1 MAGDHEGG
9 DVGAARILIGSI
21 FVLQRAIMAA
31 VYSLRIRG
39 KFVFSA
45 LFVISFSH
53 SDTHRLPV
61 AGGKWNASEEEREK
75 ERMWAVVAE
84 KVENNS
90 AVLTTAAVCR
100 AIAILLDLSLLA
112 FFLLQSLDIE
122 CCCCCSAAASS
133 LRQAAA
139 TAGRGCVDLYLNVE
153 RIVCQIC

>member
-21 FVLQRAIMAA
+21 FFLQRAIMAA

-53 SDTHRLPV
+53 SDTHRF
-61 AGGKWNASEEEREK
+61 ARCGGKWSASEEEREK

-84 KVENNS
+84 RVENS
-90 AVLTTAAVCR
+90 VVVTTAAVCR

-112 FFLLQSLDIE
+112 FFLLQSLDME
-122 CCCCCSAAASS
+122 CCCCCCFLSSAGGSDSWPRLCGS
-133 LRQAAA
+133 LPE
-139 TAGRGCVDLYLNVE
+139 C
-153 RIVCQIC
+153 